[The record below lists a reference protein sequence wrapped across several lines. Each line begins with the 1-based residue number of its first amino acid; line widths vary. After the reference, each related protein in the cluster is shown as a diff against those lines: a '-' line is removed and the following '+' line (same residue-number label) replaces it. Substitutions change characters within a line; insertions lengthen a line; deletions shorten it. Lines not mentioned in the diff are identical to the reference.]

1 MPVVAIR
8 SMGLGIESLIGVEVA
23 GRRQCTVSNEYLQTL
38 VELANERF
46 EENARKI
53 ERFRQALANA
63 SHQLTRKNRDGL
75 EWEDAAARR
84 VRKRAEGLARSAIL
98 KEDQKIASQ

>member
-1 MPVVAIR
+1 MPMVAIR

-23 GRRQCTVSNEYLQTL
+23 GRRQCTVSNDYLQTL

-53 ERFRQALANA
+53 ERFRQALSHA
-63 SHQLTRKNRDGL
+63 SQLPARTNRDGR
-75 EWEDAAARR
+75 EWEDTATRR
-84 VRKRAEGLARSAIL
+84 ERKRAEGLARSAML
-98 KEDQKIASQ
+98 KENQKR